1 MKLLSELTEDVK
13 NLVEANESGAKS
25 HYISGIFMQGAI
37 KNRNGRVYP
46 TSILENEVNRY
57 SSTHIAKNRAMGEL
71 NHPSGPTINL
81 DRVSHVIKE
90 LRREGDNFIGKAK
103 ILDTPMGIVAKN
115 LIDEGIQLGV
125 SSRGLGSV
133 RSVGGINEV
142 QNDFHLATVDIVADP
157 SAHEAF
163 VEGLH
168 EGAEWIWENGV
179 YRQQVLEDIKKE
191 TNKKSLTESE
201 LLNAWSRFLA
211 SF

>member
-13 NLVEANESGAKS
+13 NLVEANESGVKS